1 MPVLRLMRPL
11 SPRSIITILLVLLP
25 LSVLLALMAG
35 PVWMGLWG
43 EQSLLADESRII
55 VEQIRIPRMLMAAI
69 IGAVLAASGVLMQ
82 GLFRN
87 PLADP
92 SLIGV
97 SSGASAGASFI
108 IVIAAPLLGMYQLL
122 GVSLVAFGA
131 FIGAILATA
140 LVYQIAARKGRTAVA
155 TMLLAGIAISALAG
169 AINSFLSYIADN
181 FMLRQISLWQMGS
194 LGASSWP
201 KVWMAYGLLLP
212 LLFIFMRYRANLD
225 ALLLGESQARF
236 LGVDVARLKRDIIV
250 WVALAVGVAVAL
262 SGTIAFV
269 GLVVPHILRLLIGP
283 GHRALLPASCLAG
296 AILLLWADAFSRFV
310 LSPAEIPI
318 GVVTALLGAPFFLSL
333 LSQRQY
339 RQGA

>member
-1 MPVLRLMRPL
+1 MPLLRQMRPL
-11 SPRSIITILLVLLP
+11 TARSIVFFLLMLLP
-25 LSVLLALMAG
+25 LSALLALMAG

-43 EQSLLADESRII
+43 EHSLISHDNRVI
-55 VEQIRIPRMLMAAI
+55 VEQIRMPRMLMAAM
-69 IGAVLAASGVLMQ
+69 IGAVLAASGVMMQ

-97 SSGASAGASFI
+97 SSGASAGASFM
-108 IVIAAPLLGMYQLL
+108 IVIAAPLLGGHQLL
-122 GVSLVAFGA
+122 GVSLVAAGA
-131 FIGAILATA
+131 FLGAILATM
-140 LVYQIAARKGRTAVA
+140 LVYQIAARKGQTAVA

-194 LGASSWP
+194 LSASSWL
-201 KVWMAYGLLLP
+201 KVCVAYSVLLP
-212 LLFIFMRYRANLD
+212 LLVMFMRYRLDLD

-236 LGVDVARLKRDIIV
+236 LGVDVARLKRDIII
-250 WVALAVGVAVAL
+250 WVALAVAIAVAL

-283 GHRALLPASCLAG
+283 GHRFLLPASCIAG
-296 AILLLWADAFSRFV
+296 AILLLLADAFSRFV

-333 LSQRQY
+333 LSQRQQ
-339 RQGA
+339 REGV